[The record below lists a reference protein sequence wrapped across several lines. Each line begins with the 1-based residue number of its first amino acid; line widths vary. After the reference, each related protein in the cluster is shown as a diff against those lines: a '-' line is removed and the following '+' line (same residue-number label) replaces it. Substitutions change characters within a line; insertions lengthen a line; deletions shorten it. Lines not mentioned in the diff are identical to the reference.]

1 MANDSYF
8 GLSASVWSNN
18 KKRAERVA
26 HQLEAGSVNINDATT
41 HYPVSLLP
49 FGGVK
54 QSGTARTHGKTEVL
68 QFTQL
73 HSYSVGRPP
82 MTIDLA
88 TQMRKPGHYRLGA
101 AVMRLAFGVT
111 PRQRVQP
118 IAEEIERVVN
128 KKPAP
133 AAVATA
139 GITAALA
146 AVAYS
151 MWRSRK

>member
-1 MANDSYF
+1 
-8 GLSASVWSNN
+8 
-18 KKRAERVA
+18 
-26 HQLEAGSVNINDATT
+26 
-41 HYPVSLLP
+41 LLP

-54 QSGTARTHGKTEVL
+54 QSGAARTHGKTEVL

-82 MTIDLA
+82 MSIDLA

-118 IAEEIERVVN
+118 IAEVIERVVQE
-128 KKPAP
+128 KPAP
-133 AAVATA
+133 VAVATA

-146 AVAYS
+146 MLAYNK
-151 MWRSRK
+151 WRGKK